1 MKLVENRRT
10 IRWRPVKRLDQQLE
24 VTTDN
29 ASTGTGSG
37 TDHTHANKTFLD
49 SLNADSNGRLT
60 RSGHVINVPLLDEQW

>member
-29 ASTGTGSG
+29 AATGSASG
-37 TDHTHANKTFLD
+37 TDHTHGNKTFLD
-49 SLNADSNGRLT
+49 SLSADFDGRLT